1 MTHTVSDIFDGTVYI
16 LQYWIW
22 PILRYKRD
30 CKCHSNLAFHFSS
43 LKNRYNSI
51 FMYSS
56 KCQTLY
62 IVWNNIQQQTSKKSR
77 PFFQYLHCRPQFGRV
92 DAIEQKRWGFQKKP
106 QEFLSKKKAS
116 KMLLL
121 SWGKNEKRETKVVIQ
136 SGLRLKLS
144 FEVFWKFF
152 LFVLAPSPAALLLSP
167 MREGR
172 PRSAKKKFCHPQM
185 IQNFIDWAL

>member
-1 MTHTVSDIFDGTVYI
+1 MPFQLGISFFKLEKLIFHV
-16 LQYWIW
+16 
-22 PILRYKRD
+22 
-30 CKCHSNLAFHFSS
+30 
-43 LKNRYNSI
+43 I

-56 KCQTLY
+56 KCQTLQY
-62 IVWNNIQQQTSKKSR
+62 ETIQQQTNKKSH

-92 DAIEQKRWGFQKKP
+92 DATEQKKDEVSLPPKKP

-172 PRSAKKKFCHPQM
+172 PRSAKKVLSPTDDSKFHWLSSL
-185 IQNFIDWAL
+185 DL